1 MAPSLSWI
9 ERSSI
14 QELAARVHGRP
25 STLPP
30 APTASSARVRFGVG
44 GSVDAGVAVPRPA
57 PEHASLPPT
66 VPPRFAP
73 LPPPPPPMAPPAGS
87 VPPMPV
93 VPAPVRPPPP
103 GAPPPASAA
112 APLAS
117 APPAPRPVPLRS
129 AKEPATTSSASWQ
142 RPSFQSVEIDAGALG
157 LDLDALRRALPPS
170 SGPTSSPPARAPTA
184 PPHTAAPSS
193 PPVSSAPAREAI
205 PSPPRLV
212 RAPPTVPAATA
223 PAAVPTNPV
232 ATAPVATRPR
242 YDEEEGELVP
252 LSGGQVSP
260 SISLSSVLQGTF
272 DEKLEVF
279 VHWLMGSTGAFA
291 AFVVDDQGLE
301 VANRHA
307 TEDLLAVS
315 ALIDRS
321 LSEARQVLAGQQRD
335 GSFSLELDEQNVLH
349 VIWADVA
356 GSRFGIGLV
365 VRDALEGKLTQAI
378 RRSFRAVAAT
388 TEAQPRSA

>member
-30 APTASSARVRFGVG
+30 TPAPSSARVRFGVG
-44 GSVDAGVAVPRPA
+44 GAVDVATAAPRAAEPA
-57 PEHASLPPT
+57 PLPASM
-66 VPPRFAP
+66 PPRLAP
-73 LPPPPPPMAPPAGS
+73 LPPPPPPLVPPSPLAPPASS

-93 VPAPVRPPPP
+93 VPAPVRASPAASP
-103 GAPPPASAA
+103 APALST
-112 APLAS
+112 
-117 APPAPRPVPLRS
+117 PPAPRPVPLRS
-129 AKEPATTSSASWQ
+129 AKDPATTSSASWQ

-157 LDLDALRRALPPS
+157 LDLDALRRAMPPS
-170 SGPTSSPPARAPTA
+170 SGPPSSPPARALTVPPPPVA
-184 PPHTAAPSS
+184 PSTTAAPA
-193 PPVSSAPAREAI
+193 SAPREQV
-205 PSPPRLV
+205 PTPRLV
-212 RAPPTVPAATA
+212 RAPAAEPVAAPPPDLARPAVSAPAATE
-223 PAAVPTNPV
+223 
-232 ATAPVATRPR
+232 R
-242 YDEEEGELVP
+242 YDDEEGELVP

-272 DEKLEVF
+272 AQKLEVF

-315 ALIDRS
+315 ALIDRR
-321 LSEARQVLAGQQRD
+321 LAEARGVLAGHERD

-388 TEAQPRSA
+388 NEAQPRSA